1 MLKYAT
7 TQYLHVQKMTR
18 NKNLNH
24 EPATLE
30 RLFGSSAA
38 TRIIDQLTLFQD
50 DAYSQMEIAKN
61 SDVSFPHAL
70 KEIQKLEELNLIT
83 KTKTIGRAKLYKLN
97 TNNPAAQLLIKF
109 KFELAMQEAQKIA
122 EQEIAKEE
130 QNKQTQTIPAT

>member
-1 MLKYAT
+1 MFKYAVNHH
-7 TQYLHVQKMTR
+7 LHVQKMTR
-18 NKNLNH
+18 NKSQNH

-38 TRIIDQLTLFQD
+38 TRILDQLTLFQD

-61 SDVSFPHAL
+61 SDVSFPHTLNA
-70 KEIQKLEELNLIT
+70 IQKLEELNLII

-97 TNNPAAQLLIKF
+97 TDNPAAQLLIKF

-130 QNKQTQTIPAT
+130 QNKQTQTIPA

>member
-97 TNNPAAQLLIKF
+97 TDNPAAQLLIKF
-109 KFELAMQEAQKIA
+109 KFELSMQEAQKIA

-130 QNKQTQTIPAT
+130 QNKQTQTIPA